1 MLDTPPASYNK
12 TTCQSM
18 TMLYKQ
24 SSYDADQVYKADP
37 MFPSK
42 NHHRETEHLLDTLTS
57 QTFSLQ
63 LDWKVPDEGKHSSIL
78 TCFHTSLVHADT
90 VPTGLPASFY

>member
-18 TMLYKQ
+18 TN
-24 SSYDADQVYKADP
+24 QVYKADP

-90 VPTGLPASFY
+90 VPTGLPAFFY